1 MQRVDADAA
10 SRDGARFDVRGSLRQ
25 NLVLLNLLL
34 ALAAI
39 GTAVMV
45 REHQVLVWHD
55 LDEMLHW
62 SPVRSNRAA
71 ILLPLENSRSGST
84 YRLQFHLAP
93 PEGGIPRDIGS
104 GIQIEGQ
111 DGNGNVFEVLSSPP
125 ELSAD
130 GRAAETSIQLQD
142 DGVSYVAIDFDAGLR
157 SQVAVVGVS
166 ASYAEIK
173 ARSVDASI
181 ARGGTRNL
189 ILILGAILVIQIAS
203 LIVLVSQRQRRVK
216 AGAVGATL
224 CEGESVHATKE

>member
-1 MQRVDADAA
+1 MRILL
-10 SRDGARFDVRGSLRQ
+10 F
-25 NLVLLNLLL
+25 LNLLL
-34 ALAAI
+34 AIAAV

-62 SPVRSNRAA
+62 SPVSSNRAA
-71 ILLPLENSRSGST
+71 ILLPLESSRSGSS

-111 DGNGNVFEVLSSPP
+111 DGNGNVLEVLSSSP

-130 GRAAETSIQLQD
+130 GRAAAISITVQD
-142 DGVSYVAIDFDAGLR
+142 DGVSYVAIDFDACLR
-157 SQVAVVGVS
+157 SQVAVVGVG

-181 ARGGTRNL
+181 TRSATGNL
-189 ILILGAILVIQIAS
+189 ILILGAVLVIQIAS
-203 LIVLVSQRQRRVK
+203 LLVLVLQQQRRVK
-216 AGAVGATL
+216 VGAVGATL
-224 CEGESVHATKE
+224 CEGESVHATRK

>member
-1 MQRVDADAA
+1 MRILL
-10 SRDGARFDVRGSLRQ
+10 F
-25 NLVLLNLLL
+25 LNLLL
-34 ALAAI
+34 AIAAV

-62 SPVRSNRAA
+62 SPVSSNRAA
-71 ILLPLENSRSGST
+71 ILLPLESSRSGSS

-111 DGNGNVFEVLSSPP
+111 DGNGNVLEVLSSPP

-130 GRAAETSIQLQD
+130 GRAAAISITVQD
-142 DGVSYVAIDFDAGLR
+142 DGVSYVAIDFDACLR
-157 SQVAVVGVS
+157 SQVAVVGVG
-166 ASYAEIK
+166 ASDAEIK

-181 ARGGTRNL
+181 TRSATGNL
-189 ILILGAILVIQIAS
+189 ILILGAVLVIQIAS
-203 LIVLVSQRQRRVK
+203 LLVLVLQQQRRVK
-216 AGAVGATL
+216 VGAVGATL
-224 CEGESVHATKE
+224 CEGESVHATRK